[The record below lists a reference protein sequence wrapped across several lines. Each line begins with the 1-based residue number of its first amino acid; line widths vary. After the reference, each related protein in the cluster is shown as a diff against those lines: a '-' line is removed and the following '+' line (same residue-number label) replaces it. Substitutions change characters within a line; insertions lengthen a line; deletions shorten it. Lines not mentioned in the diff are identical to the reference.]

1 MKKRLWPLVLMAG
14 TMIPVALQAQ
24 DGTETAQ
31 ERSDRGLIVGFIED
45 NLSSAGRQVTLRG
58 FEGALS
64 SRATASQLTIADDEG
79 IWLTLND
86 IVLDWNRSAL
96 LGGRVEVSELIA
108 GEIIVARAP
117 VTAADD
123 SIPSPEAQ
131 GFSLPDL
138 PVSVQ
143 ISKLSAPKVVLGESL
158 IGQPVE
164 GAVEAS
170 VMLSGGEG
178 TGKLSILRKDSGPN
192 GQIDLAAS
200 YSNSSNVLQI
210 DLTAVEDA
218 DGIAANLLNLPG
230 KPSVDLRLK
239 GDGPLDSFAADVVLK
254 TDGTQRLIGA
264 LALDGDEAG
273 LKFTGDIRGDMAPLF
288 APDYAEFLGN
298 ALSLKVEGVKTPDG
312 ALDLS
317 QLDLKARVVDLQ
329 GRLLLAADGMPS
341 LIDLSGQMRDPDG
354 KPIAIPGADGV
365 QLQSGRLQL
374 DFNAAESEYWQ
385 IALEGDGVETEQL
398 SARRLDLQGAGRIAR
413 ETSGRVVDGSLTMQS
428 HGLELRDPALA
439 QALGRSVQGSADFLW
454 QDETGRLQ
462 IPNLRLSAGPVEL
475 DAQAEIF
482 GFEESLRITS
492 KAQLFASD
500 LRPLSALVGQ
510 PLAGRANISL
520 TASGSPLAGDFDV
533 QAQVAGQDMAVG
545 ITELDNLLKGAAS
558 ANVDLVRDANGTVLR
573 NLQLRADGLEVDG
586 NGRIDSANSAMNL
599 TLAMDNLGRLGATYG
614 GSVAGRVTLDG
625 PITTG
630 RAHLVADLNTTDLK
644 LGVAQVDG
652 LLAGKAQLSAE
663 GDVDGNILQ
672 LKRLDLAAPT
682 ATIAANGRLSL
693 EDSNIDARFDLRD
706 LSRLGA
712 GFAGAIKGEGSFI
725 GSQQNAKVTLKADAN
740 GLRVGQPE
748 ADKLLA
754 GASRLEG
761 ALQLENGVVRVEQVT
776 LNNPQLSVD
785 AKGRLAD
792 GLREVQLNGR
802 LANLGLLLPEFP
814 GPVTLSGS
822 AVDRG
827 NGYELAL
834 QGSGPGQI
842 DARVNGT
849 IAANFA
855 SANLSVQ
862 GSAQAGL
869 ANPFLGTRVV
879 SGPVSMDLRV
889 NGPLALSS
897 VSGQVRLARGRVID
911 PSLPF
916 TLENLDATAA
926 LSGGRLQLD
935 ASTQLS
941 SGGRV
946 TVSGPVSLSAPF
958 NGDLR
963 LALQRAVV
971 RDPNL
976 YEATVN
982 GDLRING
989 PLTGGA
995 AISGT
1000 IDLITTE
1007 IRIASTGISGQEMI
1021 DGLRHLRDTAPVRET
1036 RRRAQIGTGTQG
1048 DGASGDGT
1056 AFGLNILVSA
1066 PNQVFIRGRG
1076 LDAELGGTLRLSGT
1090 TKDVIPSGG
1099 FELIRGRL
1107 DILGR
1112 RLDLTG
1118 ASLQLEGDF
1127 DARLRIVATSVNDGI
1142 SSSVVIEG
1150 SASDPQVSFTSQ
1162 PELPEEEVLAQLLF
1176 GRRLDSLSALQAL
1189 QLANAVATLAGKGGD
1204 GIVSNLRQ
1212 GFGLDDLDVGTDSE
1226 GNAQLKAGK
1235 YLSENVYSEVAVDG
1249 KGQTQI
1255 NLNLDL
1261 TDNVTVKAKVG
1272 ADGDTGLGIF
1282 YERDY

>member
-1 MKKRLWPLVLMAG
+1 MKKRLWPLVLVAG
-14 TMIPVALQAQ
+14 VLVPVALQAQ
-24 DGTETAQ
+24 EDTETAE

-45 NLSSAGRQVTLRG
+45 NLSSEGQQVTLRG

-64 SRATASQLTIADDEG
+64 SRATATQLTIADDEG

-96 LGGRVEVSELIA
+96 FGGRVEVNELVA

-117 VTAADD
+117 VTAEDD
-123 SIPSPEAQ
+123 SLPTPEAK
-131 GFSLPDL
+131 GFSLPEL

-158 IGQPVE
+158 IGQAVE
-164 GAVEAS
+164 GAIEAS

-178 TGKLSILRKDSGPN
+178 SGKLSILRKDSGPD
-192 GQIDLAAS
+192 GKIDLAAS
-200 YSNSSNVLQI
+200 YSNASNVLQI
-210 DLTAVEDA
+210 DLAAVEDA
-218 DGIAANLLNLPG
+218 DGIAATLLNLPG
-230 KPSVDLRLK
+230 KPSVDLRVQ
-239 GDGPLDSFAADVVLK
+239 GNGPLDNFAADVELK
-254 TDGTQRLIGA
+254 TDGTQRLAGN
-264 LALDGDEAG
+264 LSVTGDEAG
-273 LKFTGDIRGDMAPLF
+273 LNFAGDIKGDMAPLF
-288 APDYAEFLGN
+288 APDYAEFLGD
-298 ALSLKVEGVKTPDG
+298 ALSLQVRGVKTPDG
-312 ALDLS
+312 AIDLS
-317 QLDLKARVVDLQ
+317 QLALQARVVDLQ
-329 GRLLLAADGMPS
+329 GRMALAADGMPQ
-341 LIDLSGQMRDPDG
+341 LIALSGQLRDPAG
-354 KPIAIPGADGV
+354 KPVAIPGADGV
-365 QLQSGRLQL
+365 NLQSARLQL
-374 DFNAAESEYWQ
+374 DFDAAESEYWQ
-385 IALEGDGVETEQL
+385 IALEGDGVETEQF

-413 ETSGRVVDGSLTMQS
+413 EPSGRVVDGSLTMQS
-428 HGLELRDPALA
+428 HGLDLHDPALA

-462 IPNLRLSAGPVEL
+462 IPNLQLFAGPVEL

-482 GFEESLRITS
+482 GFDENLRISS
-492 KAQLFASD
+492 KARLFAAD

-510 PLAGRANISL
+510 PLAGRADISL
-520 TASGSPLAGDFDV
+520 TAVGSPLAGDFDV
-533 QAQVAGQDMAVG
+533 QAQVAGQDMAMG
-545 ITELDNLLKGAAS
+545 IAELDNLLKGASS
-558 ANVDLVRDANGTVLR
+558 AMIDLVRDASGTVLR
-573 NLQLRADGLEVDG
+573 NLKLRAEGLDVDG
-586 NGRIDSANSAMNL
+586 NGKIDSANSAMNL
-599 TLAMDNLGRLGATYG
+599 TVAMDDLGRLGQSYG
-614 GSVAGRVTLDG
+614 GAVAGRVTLDG
-625 PITTG
+625 PLTTG
-630 RAHLVADLNTTDLK
+630 RAHVVADLNTTDLK
-644 LGVAQVDG
+644 LGVAQLDG
-652 LLAGKAQLSAE
+652 LLAGKAQLSTE
-663 GDVDGNILQ
+663 GDIDGNVLQ
-672 LKRLDLAAPT
+672 LKRLDLTAPT
-682 ATIAANGRLSL
+682 ATIGANGRLSL
-693 EDSNIDARFDLRD
+693 DDSNIEARFDLRD

-725 GSQQNAKVTLKADAN
+725 GSSQNAKMALKADAN
-740 GLRVGQPE
+740 GLRVGQAE
-748 ADKLLA
+748 ADRLLA
-754 GASRLEG
+754 GTTRLEG
-761 ALQLENGVVRVEQVT
+761 ALQLQDGAIRVDTVT
-776 LNNPQLSVD
+776 LNNPQLTVD

-792 GLREVQLNGR
+792 NIREVQLTGR

-814 GPVTLSGS
+814 GPVMISGS

-842 DARVNGT
+842 DARVNGSV
-849 IAANFA
+849 AANFA
-855 SANLSVQ
+855 SANLSIQ

-869 ANPFLGTRVV
+869 ANPFLGGRVV

-889 NGPLALSS
+889 NGPLALNSL
-897 VSGQVRLARGRVID
+897 SGQLRLARGRVID

-926 LSGGRLQLD
+926 LSNGRVQVD
-935 ASTQLS
+935 VNTQLS

-946 TVSGPVSLSAPF
+946 TVSGPVGLSAPYQ
-958 NGDLR
+958 GDLR
-963 LALQRAVV
+963 IALQQAVV

-976 YEATVN
+976 YETTAN

-995 AISGT
+995 MIAGT
-1000 IDLITTE
+1000 IDLLSTE
-1007 IRIASTGISGQEMI
+1007 IRIASTGLTGQEMI
-1021 DGLRHLRDTAPVRET
+1021 DGLRHVRDTAAVRET
-1036 RRRAQIGTGTQG
+1036 RRRAQIGTEADGG
-1048 DGASGDGT
+1048 GASGGES
-1056 AFGLNILVSA
+1056 AFGLNVLVSA

-1090 TKDVIPSGG
+1090 TANVIPSGG
-1099 FELIRGRL
+1099 FALIRGRL

-1112 RLDLTG
+1112 RLDLTE

-1127 DARLRIVATSVNDGI
+1127 DARLRIVATSLNDGI

-1162 PELPEEEVLAQLLF
+1162 PELPQEEVLAQLLF

-1235 YLSENVYSEVAVDG
+1235 YLSEKVYSEVAIDG

-1261 TDNVTVKAKVG
+1261 TDDVTVKAKVG